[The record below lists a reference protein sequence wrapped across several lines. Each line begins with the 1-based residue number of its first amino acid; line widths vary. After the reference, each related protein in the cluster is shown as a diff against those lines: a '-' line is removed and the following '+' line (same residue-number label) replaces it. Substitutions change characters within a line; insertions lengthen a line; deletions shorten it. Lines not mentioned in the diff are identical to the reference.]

1 MRNLTNGTLIR
12 KYSITLAAMFGL
24 FLGVIFGPAPASA
37 QQTNSSTDVP
47 VHMVVTVKSHHG
59 TQPPAVAA
67 DDVKVFQKGKPDAVA
82 SWVPLQ
88 GDRAGLQLY
97 ILIDDTSRS
106 SLALQ
111 YSSID
116 KFIEE
121 QPATTAIGVGYMRNG
136 TVFTAQNLT
145 TDHALA
151 EKSLRFPLGFGAG
164 YTSPYLA
171 LSELMKKW
179 PDTKDRREVLMI
191 TSGTDPLGGGF
202 SNDPYTNPYLDAAFD
217 QAQRGG
223 FIVYSIYSPGV
234 GRASRGLFR
243 TDLAQSGLDLLA
255 QKTGGETY
263 YLAFGSPVDITPY
276 LQDVNNSLKHQYAL
290 TFLAK
295 GAKKPTLEPVKVK
308 TEMPNT
314 GLVTAED
321 GYIGSGM

>member
-12 KYSITLAAMFGL
+12 TYSTTLAAMFAL

-106 SLALQ
+106 TLALQ

-295 GAKKPTLEPVKVK
+295 SAKKPTLEPVKVK